1 MKLIITGA
9 TGFIGQSTS
18 KELQKS
24 HNVIPLSS
32 KECNITHRKNTIE
45 ALSKIKDTDCILH
58 LAGTADLKD
67 SYKNPEKHFE
77 INVNGT
83 KNILEACLKNN
94 IPWIIYTS
102 TAAVYSAQGIINE
115 TAETKPKSPYG
126 QSKYEAECL
135 IKKYCEQQGMNYTI
149 LRYFNIYGIG
159 DTTKNG
165 HIIPSICKSIYQRNH
180 IKITSKGEQ
189 TRDFIYIKDI
199 AQINRI
205 ILDKKIKNNTINIGT
220 GTGAT
225 INQII
230 EIIEKELKTKSKREY
245 TSKDI
250 PPDAFIADIS
260 KLKKLI
266 GKYTFMD
273 IECGITEYVR
283 WFLDRNG
290 DI

>member
-1 MKLIITGA
+1 MKLILTGA
-9 TGFIGQSTS
+9 TGFIGPPTS

-24 HNVIPLSS
+24 HTIIPLSS
-32 KECNITHRKNTIE
+32 KECNITHRKDTIRTF
-45 ALSKIKDTDCILH
+45 SKIKDADCILH
-58 LAGTADLKD
+58 MAGTADLKD
-67 SYKNPEKHFE
+67 SYKNPEKQFE

-83 KNILEACLKNN
+83 KNILDACLKNN

-115 TAETKPKSPYG
+115 TDETKPKSPYG

-135 IKKYCEQQGMNYTI
+135 IKKYCEEQGMNYTI
-149 LRYFNIYGIG
+149 LRYFNIYGTC
-159 DTTKNG
+159 DTTKNR
-165 HIIPSICKSIYQRNH
+165 HIIPSICKSMYQNNH
-180 IKITSKGEQ
+180 VKITSTGEQ
-189 TRDFIYIKDI
+189 TRDFINIKDI
-199 AQINRI
+199 AQINSI
-205 ILDKKIKNNTINIGT
+205 ILDKKIRNKTINIGT
-220 GTGAT
+220 GKGAT

-230 EIIEKELKTKSKREY
+230 AIIEKELKTKSKIEY

-250 PPDAFIADIS
+250 PSDTFIADIS
-260 KLKKLI
+260 KLKRLI

-273 IECGITEYVR
+273 IDCGIAEYVR